1 MTQTELTALLLF
13 CTAVS
18 FTPGPNTMLS
28 TALAANLGLRG
39 ALHFVIAVPVGWG
52 LLFSLC
58 ALGLG
63 AVVAAAPALQGGITW
78 IGVGYMLWLA
88 FKLSQSASLASTDSS
103 RFSVTFWQGVGLQFI
118 NIKAWMLALSIV
130 AGFVA
135 GRPQFAERYT
145 VVLVVMLAFA
155 TASNLA
161 YAVAGSVLRYWL
173 AQGQRLLWFNRLMA
187 LLLVLTAFWTARL

>member
-39 ALHFVIAVPVGWG
+39 ALHFVIAVPVGWS

-161 YAVAGSVLRYWL
+161 YAVAGSVLRNWL

-187 LLLVLTAFWTARL
+187 LLLVLTAFWMARL